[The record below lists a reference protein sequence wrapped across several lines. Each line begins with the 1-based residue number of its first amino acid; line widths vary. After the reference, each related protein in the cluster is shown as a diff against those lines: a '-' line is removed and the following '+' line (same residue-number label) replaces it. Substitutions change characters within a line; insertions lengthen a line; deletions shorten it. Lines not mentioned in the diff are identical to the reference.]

1 MLAPLE
7 DVTVVGLSILHGIGE
22 DAKTCLSV
30 RYLRNQNMA
39 RAARYGSA
47 RSVCEPVSAA
57 LRFGRVLGL
66 CTLIMACALAPLKTA
81 AEALPRVVSMN
92 LCTDQLTLLLAEPEQ
107 ILSLSRLVSDPRSSA
122 MAGQAAGFALNS
134 GGAEEIV
141 AHDPDIVLAGA
152 YSDRAT
158 LSMLRALGLRVEQFA
173 ITTSLDEIPG
183 QIRAIGALL
192 AQPARAEAL
201 AASVEDRL
209 AAFDATPARDITA
222 AFFYPNGYSLGAD
235 TLGNDIVT
243 TAGVRNLAQTLGM
256 TGGGRLSLEQLVLAE
271 PDMLIAAPR
280 YAGHSRSEDL
290 AAHPVLSRYAQAG
303 RVIQSDAD
311 WVCGTP
317 FTLRAVETVAA
328 ATRDLE
334 PLPPAQ

>member
-1 MLAPLE
+1 M
-7 DVTVVGLSILHGIGE
+7 
-22 DAKTCLSV
+22 AKV
-30 RYLRNQNMA
+30 PRN
-39 RAARYGSA
+39 G
-47 RSVCEPVSAA
+47 AA
-57 LRFGRVLGL
+57 LSNREPIFATLRAGRVLGL
-66 CTLIMACALAPLKTA
+66 CVLVLSGALVPLKA
-81 AEALPRVVSMN
+81 VAEALPRVVSMN

-122 MAGQAAGFALNS
+122 MAWQAAGYALNS

-141 AHDPDIVLAGA
+141 ALHPDLVLAGA

-158 LSMLRALGLRVEQFA
+158 LSMLRALGVRVEQFA
-173 ITTSLDEIPG
+173 ITASLDEIPG

-201 AASVEDRL
+201 AASVEGRL
-209 AAFDATPARDITA
+209 AAFDAAPARDLAA

-243 TAGVRNLAQTLGM
+243 TAGLRNLAQTLGM
-256 TGGGRLSLEQLVLAE
+256 TGGGRLSLEQLVLAA
-271 PDMLIAAPR
+271 PDLLIAAPR

-290 AAHPVLSRYAQAG
+290 AAHPVLSRYAQEG

-328 ATRDLE
+328 ALSDLE
-334 PLPPAQ
+334 PLEPVQ